1 MQTQANQ
8 ILQEVDIN
16 TQSFINKSE
25 EAKLM
30 DLKNKSVSTNTE
42 PGTAASFVDSS
53 LMSSDNEMFSSKS
66 QDNMSPFGV
75 KQTQNG
81 LSR

>member
-16 TQSFINKSE
+16 TQSFINKAE
-25 EAKLM
+25 EAKFM
-30 DLKNKSVSTNTE
+30 DLKNKSVSNNTE

-53 LMSSDNEMFSSKS
+53 LMSSDNEMFS
-66 QDNMSPFGV
+66 
-75 KQTQNG
+75 
-81 LSR
+81 